1 MRSINEIP
9 LFPLGLVLLPH
20 MALPLHI
27 FEERYKL
34 MIQEC
39 LDQGMAF
46 GIVYAR
52 DSNIERI
59 GCTARVTDVL
69 KRYEDGRMDILT
81 KGERRFLITSLDET
95 RPYLQAAVRYLEDD
109 TEPPEQDLLRLG
121 AGALALFKEL
131 NRLLG
136 SAFTADP
143 SPGLD
148 VAQVSFLVAGHEVFV
163 PDERQELLVLT
174 SPASRLEKVI
184 ELLRRKIETLKA
196 QQEIRRIIGGNGKA
210 RDGVRV

>member
-1 MRSINEIP
+1 MGSVDHIP

-34 MIQEC
+34 MIREC
-39 LDQGMAF
+39 LDQGKAF
-46 GIVYAR
+46 GIVHVR

-59 GCTARVTDVL
+59 GCTARITDVL

-95 RPYLQAAVRYLEDD
+95 RPYLRAAVRYIEDD
-109 TEPPEQDLLRLG
+109 TEPLEQDSLRLG
-121 AGALALFKEL
+121 AGAVALLKDL

-136 SAFTADP
+136 RAAGAGPPPSLDLAD
-143 SPGLD
+143 L
-148 VAQVSFLVAGHEVFV
+148 SFFVAGHEAFV
-163 PDERQELLVLT
+163 PDERQELLGST
-174 SPASRLEKVI
+174 SPAARLEKVI
-184 ELLRRKIETLKA
+184 DLLRKKIETLKA
-196 QQEIRRIIGGNGKA
+196 QQEIRRIIGGNGKV
-210 RDGVRV
+210 RDRVS